1 MNISE
6 YTSKLDE
13 LDYLLNEP
21 DAEPQPERV
30 WELLAALSH
39 HDLTGTPE

>member
-39 HDLTGTPE
+39 HDLTAPQN